1 MNPFRSLRDYEEY
14 VYSLASQCSAITRS
28 TLTVQ
33 RRGRMFA
40 DLRGEVLLANGRRL
54 IVYERLAWDT
64 GPLAI
69 IGYSY
74 EVWSGNEQLY
84 WYDSQPHPNDPSLA
98 GTHPHHKH
106 LPPNIKHNRVPA
118 ASVSFAAPNLATLI
132 AEASGG

>member
-14 VYSLASQCSAITRS
+14 VYSLASHYSAITRS

-40 DLRGEVLLANGRRL
+40 ELRGEVLLANGRRL

-74 EVWSGNEQLY
+74 EVWSGNEQFY

-106 LPPNIKHNRVPA
+106 LPPNIKHNRLPA
-118 ASVSFAAPNLATLI
+118 PSVSFAAPNLATLI